1 MFVRDTMVKADK
13 TLDIAGTITPRA
25 EMMTRATLAAM
36 EPGRVLTVVTTDR
49 SAGPKLTT
57 LCANLGCTLLELWED
72 GGTFSFY
79 IRK

>member
-1 MFVRDTMVKADK
+1 MVKADK

-25 EMMTRATLAAM
+25 EMMTRVTLGAM

-49 SAGPKLTT
+49 SAESKLAS
-57 LCANLGCTLLELWED
+57 LCANLGCTLLEFRED
-72 GGTFSFY
+72 GGTFTFH

>member
-1 MFVRDTMVKADK
+1 MVKADK

-49 SAGPKLTT
+49 SAGLKLTS
-57 LCANLGCTLLELWED
+57 LCANLGCTLLELRED
-72 GGTFSFY
+72 SGTFY
-79 IRK
+79 CHIRK